1 MCSGPDIYI
10 NLLRSDLEHSSSRQF
25 PSNHQ
30 FAKFVQILKSPF
42 RQDWMHEATSGKV
55 QGFFNVL
62 KRANYAAYDIQLPQ
76 T

>member
-1 MCSGPDIYI
+1 
-10 NLLRSDLEHSSSRQF
+10 
-25 PSNHQ
+25 
-30 FAKFVQILKSPF
+30 
-42 RQDWMHEATSGKV
+42 MHEATSGKV